1 MSKKEQ
7 QPDSSDPWQ
16 DCLDYCAIT
25 DVGMRRANN
34 QDNLRVVIAANEKN
48 WKSQGHLFIVADGM
62 GAHAAG
68 EKASEMAVR
77 SVPHHYQKYIEK
89 SPPESLKLAIR
100 ETNNEIHERGESNPE
115 FHNMGTTICA
125 LTLLPQGALLG
136 HVGDS
141 RVYRFRADTIEQ
153 LTFDHSLVWEMKR
166 HGKLK
171 TPEDEEAI
179 PKNVIT
185 RSLGPNAE
193 VEVDLEGPFPIQT
206 GDTFLLCSDGLSGQ
220 VSDLIIGA
228 TLSLQ
233 DPETAAAFLRDLA
246 NLTGGPDNVTVI
258 IAKVTGD
265 QLTTNREDSGSFTVT
280 TETDDED
287 TSSALFYALG
297 GVLALAGGVL
307 AMTLSSQLPGLITLG
322 LGALLGLTGFIK
334 PMFSSNGSVSQQ
346 IGGQPFGEGP
356 YSRTDCK
363 VTSDVLNEIISLVKR
378 VREAH
383 DRSTDQFDWQHFD
396 ELCVAGAE
404 YQQRGDFAAAF
415 LQFAKAISF
424 MMTEF
429 RST

>member
-1 MSKKEQ
+1 MSTTE
-7 QPDSSDPWQ
+7 QPDSSTPW
-16 DCLDYCAIT
+16 LDGLDHAAIT

-34 QDNLRVVIAANEKN
+34 QDNLRVVIAADEIQ

-77 SVPHHYQKYIEK
+77 SVPHHYQKYIDK
-89 SPPESLKLAIR
+89 SPPESLKLAIS
-100 ETNNEIHERGESNPE
+100 EANTEIHERGQSNAE
-115 FHNMGTTICA
+115 FHNMGTTICV

-141 RVYRFRADTIEQ
+141 RVYRFRANRIEQ

-171 TPEDEEAI
+171 TREDEEAI

-193 VEVDLEGPFPIQT
+193 VEVDVEGPFPIQT

-228 TLSLQ
+228 TLSLL

-265 QLTTNREDSGSFTVT
+265 QITTPPEDSGSFTVT
-280 TETDDED
+280 TETDDDD
-287 TSSALFYALG
+287 TTSALFYTLG

-307 AMTLSSQLPGLITLG
+307 AMTLGSQLPGLITLG
-322 LGALLGLTGFIK
+322 LGLLSALTGFIK
-334 PMFSSNGSVSQQ
+334 PMFSSNGTVSHK

-356 YSRTDCK
+356 YSRTNCEI
-363 VTSDVLNEIISLVKR
+363 TADVLNEIISLVKR
-378 VREAH
+378 VRQAH
-383 DRSTDQFDWQHFD
+383 DRSAEQYDWQHFD
-396 ELCVAGAE
+396 ELCVVGAE
-404 YQQRGDFAAAF
+404 NQQRGNFAAAF
-415 LQFAKAISF
+415 LQFSEAISF
-424 MMTEF
+424 MMTQF

>member
-1 MSKKEQ
+1 MSTKE

-16 DCLDYCAIT
+16 DCLDHCAIT

-34 QDNLRVVIAANEKN
+34 QDNLRVVIAANEEN
-48 WKSQGHLFIVADGM
+48 WKNQGHLFIVADGM

-77 SVPHHYQKYIEK
+77 SVPHHYQKYIDK
-89 SPPESLKLAIR
+89 SPPESLKLAIH
-100 ETNNEIHERGESNPE
+100 ETNNEIHERGESNAE

-193 VEVDLEGPFPIQT
+193 VEVDLEGPFPIQI

-228 TLSLQ
+228 TLSLL
-233 DPETAAAFLRDLA
+233 DPETAASFLRDLA

-265 QLTTNREDSGSFTVT
+265 QLTTNREGNGAFTVI
-280 TETDDED
+280 TETDDD
-287 TSSALFYALG
+287 TGSALFYALG
-297 GVLALAGGVL
+297 GVLALAGGML

-322 LGALLGLTGFIK
+322 LGVLSGLTGFIR
-334 PMFSSNGSVSQQ
+334 PMFSSNESVSQK
-346 IGGQPFGEGP
+346 IGGKPFGEGP
-356 YSRTDCK
+356 YSRTNCK
-363 VTSDVLNEIISLVKR
+363 ITSDVLNEIVSLVKR
-378 VREAH
+378 VREAQ
-383 DRSTDQFDWQHFD
+383 DRSTEQFDWQHFD

-404 YQQRGDFAAAF
+404 HQQRGDFAAAF
-415 LQFAKAISF
+415 LQFAEAISF
-424 MMTEF
+424 MMTQF

>member
-1 MSKKEQ
+1 MSTKE

-16 DCLDYCAIT
+16 DCLDHCAIT

-34 QDNLRVVIAANEKN
+34 QDNLRVVIAANEEN
-48 WKSQGHLFIVADGM
+48 WKNQGHLFIVADGM

-77 SVPHHYQKYIEK
+77 SVPHHYQKYIDK
-89 SPPESLKLAIR
+89 SPPESLKLAIH
-100 ETNNEIHERGESNPE
+100 ETNNEIHERGESNAE

-193 VEVDLEGPFPIQT
+193 VEVDLEGPFPIQI

-228 TLSLQ
+228 TLSLL
-233 DPETAAAFLRDLA
+233 DPETAASFLRDLA

-265 QLTTNREDSGSFTVT
+265 QLTTNREDNGAFTVI
-280 TETDDED
+280 TETDDD
-287 TSSALFYALG
+287 TGSALFYALG
-297 GVLALAGGVL
+297 GVLALAGGML

-322 LGALLGLTGFIK
+322 LGVLSGLTGFIR
-334 PMFSSNGSVSQQ
+334 PMFSSNESVSQK
-346 IGGQPFGEGP
+346 IGGKPFGEGP
-356 YSRTDCK
+356 YSRTNCK
-363 VTSDVLNEIISLVKR
+363 ITSDVLNEIVSLVKR
-378 VREAH
+378 VREAQ
-383 DRSTDQFDWQHFD
+383 DRSTEQFDWQHFD

-404 YQQRGDFAAAF
+404 HQQRGDFAAAF
-415 LQFAKAISF
+415 LQFAEAISF
-424 MMTEF
+424 MMTQF